1 MAAFSQFDEEGD
13 GTASVE
19 SMMEAV
25 SVTNGVKQ
33 RGDLSHCIR
42 RLQACTLM
50 PGFVD
55 VYSDKMAYYD
65 VGGSSINS
73 SINPAASPSDT
84 SLPKTHSPN
93 TQ

>member
-1 MAAFSQFDEEGD
+1 MAAFAQFDEEGD

-65 VGGSSINS
+65 VGGNNNGN
-73 SINPAASPSDT
+73 INPAASSSDT

-93 TQ
+93 AQ